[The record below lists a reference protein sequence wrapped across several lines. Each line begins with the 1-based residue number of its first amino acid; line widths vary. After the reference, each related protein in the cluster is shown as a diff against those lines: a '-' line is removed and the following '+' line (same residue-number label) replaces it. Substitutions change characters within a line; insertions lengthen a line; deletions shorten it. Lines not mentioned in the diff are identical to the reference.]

1 MGNASYTG
9 KRLMVKRF
17 VYFLVILK
25 ILSPALCQPSGL
37 QEEASSA
44 NAYDEGKKVFYSTLQ
59 EKAAHSQ
66 LEEEDRKRI
75 AEAYKRIPG
84 LYEHLMNFYL
94 FKETRNP
101 ADSDIANVIK
111 SFSVSMAEEFLG
123 SIPPVRIK
131 KDESPLESILFSI
144 GFQARQSTP
153 QFRKFLRP
161 LTRRAKSQWMLKELG
176 IRESHKVTKGRGIR
190 VAIIDSGVDPTIKE
204 LKSQIAG
211 WKNFLDGS
219 DPFLNNGKF
228 PYDWG
233 GHGTSIATV
242 VSQVAPDVETM
253 IVKVFDQETMFYA
266 PFTRWNV
273 YLIAAGINW
282 AIQNGAD
289 IISLSLA
296 LSQNFKEIRDAA
308 ESCWNRNI
316 ILVAAA
322 GNVENRESE
331 SNVYYPASYP
341 WTVGV
346 GGVERIDG
354 QLKVWEH
361 SARGYYIDVV
371 APAKEIW
378 VESPSYLDRRSWPIK
393 VSGNSLA
400 APVVAS
406 TSALVLSA
414 MDPEKKRALK
424 NTPGALVEAVRSILK
439 EGSSNKKLGFNTP
452 NPVSG
457 FGLINTYQAVKRTLV
472 FNKE

>member
-1 MGNASYTG
+1 
-9 KRLMVKRF
+9 MVKRL
-17 VYFLVILK
+17 VYFLVLLK
-25 ILSPALCQPSGL
+25 ILFPGLCHPSGL
-37 QEEASSA
+37 QEKASSEK
-44 NAYDEGKKVFYSTLQ
+44 AYMEGKMIFYSALR
-59 EKAAHSQ
+59 EKAVHVQ
-66 LEEEDRKRI
+66 LEEEDKKKLTDAQKRI
-75 AEAYKRIPG
+75 SG
-84 LYEHLMNFYL
+84 LYEHLMNFY
-94 FKETRNP
+94 FFRESGNQ
-101 ADSDIANVIK
+101 ADNDIAHVLK
-111 SFSVSMAEEFLG
+111 SCSRTMAEEFMD
-123 SIPPVRIK
+123 SIPPIRVK
-131 KDESPLESILFSI
+131 KDESPLESILSSI

-176 IRESHKVTKGRGIR
+176 IRAAHEVTKGRGVR

-219 DPFLNNGKF
+219 NPFSSSGKF

-266 PFTRWNV
+266 PFSRWNV

-282 AIQNGAD
+282 AAQNGAD
-289 IISLSLA
+289 IISLSVA
-296 LSQNFKEIRDAA
+296 LDKNYKEIKEAA

-316 ILVAAA
+316 LLVSAA
-322 GNVENRESE
+322 GNVESEESE
-331 SNVYYPASYP
+331 SDAYYPAFYP
-341 WTVGV
+341 TTIGV
-346 GGVERIDG
+346 GGVEKKDG
-354 QLKVWEH
+354 NLKVWDH

-378 VESPSYLDRRSWPIK
+378 VETPSYLDRRSWPTK

-400 APVVAS
+400 VPVVAA

-414 MDPEKKRALK
+414 MDPEKKRALN
-424 NTPGALVEAVRSILK
+424 NTPGALVEAVRRILK
-439 EGSSNKKLGFNTP
+439 EGSSNKKLGYKSP

-457 FGLINTYQAVKRTLV
+457 FGLINAHQAVKRTLA